1 MTKAEIRDILKGG
14 IELGEITFETPED
27 REMALQMFK
36 DKDPLEDILDY
47 LQSSDANVKSGEE
60 HIEDMQSEYDLISD

>member
-14 IELGEITFETPED
+14 IELGEITFDTPED
-27 REMALQMFK
+27 REVALQMFK

>member
-27 REMALQMFK
+27 KEVALQMFK

>member
-27 REMALQMFK
+27 REVALQMFK

>member
-27 REMALQMFK
+27 KEVALQMFK

-47 LQSSDANVKSGEE
+47 LQSFNAGVASGEE